1 VKKRVLI
8 IENDVDIQHIVSY
21 LLEAEGYEVV
31 ALRPVPA
38 DQLLQYKAHL
48 MLLDEWIDKKQGHML
63 CTEIKMIHEIKHI
76 PVIIFSTAPNIAEI
90 AVSCHADGYVQKP
103 FELDDLINEVNR
115 CCLNNVV

>member
-21 LLEAEGYEVV
+21 LLEAEGYDVV

-38 DQLLQYKAHL
+38 DQLLQYRADL
-48 MLLDEWIDKKQGHML
+48 ILLDEWIDKKQGHML
-63 CTEIKMIHEIKHI
+63 CTEIKKIHEIRHI